1 MSLNLVELKQYKWLV
16 FATVSIGSIMIANH
30 YASVII
36 ALPTIAQSFS
46 VDLTIVQWVILA
58 ETLTISA
65 LLLPMGRFSDLLG
78 RKPLYLTGLVVYGL
92 SSFIAGS
99 ASTISKFFNIDH
111 EILTML
117 FFRVPQGIGGAMVQA
132 TGMAMVISVFP
143 KNQRGRSLGAYGSVI
158 GAGGVLGPIIGGLLI
173 STIGWQWIFYINLP
187 VCLFALGFSSIILSP
202 QNDRNLSHESSSYDW
217 FGAMASSATLVI
229 LLLTLSN
236 GANYGWSSF
245 PIITGGFVS
254 ALALTLFLLWERRFI
269 SPMLDLSLFLNK
281 RFSVGVGSNYL
292 SFLGVSS
299 FRFIIPFF
307 LQGALRLSPLQ
318 VAIMLL
324 PNAISRIVLGPISGS
339 LSDRFNARAIMTT
352 GLALSGTG
360 LYLLAFMDPN
370 SSSLYVL
377 SSIIVFS
384 SGSGIFM
391 SPNSASIFIS
401 SGENSAGVVSA
412 LLNLSRNT
420 GNVTGIAIATTVIA
434 AVMMSQGLS
443 TDVGAILTSHP
454 SSNILGLF
462 VRGMKLTFVI
472 MGTLQLLSCYLHFT
486 TRA

>member
-1 MSLNLVELKQYKWLV
+1 
-16 FATVSIGSIMIANH
+16 
-30 YASVII
+30 
-36 ALPTIAQSFS
+36 
-46 VDLTIVQWVILA
+46 
-58 ETLTISA
+58 
-65 LLLPMGRFSDLLG
+65 
-78 RKPLYLTGLVVYGL
+78 
-92 SSFIAGS
+92 
-99 ASTISKFFNIDH
+99 
-111 EILTML
+111 
-117 FFRVPQGIGGAMVQA
+117 MVQA
-132 TGMAMVISVFP
+132 TGMAMIISVFP

-281 RFSVGVGSNYL
+281 RFSVGVGANYL

>member
-1 MSLNLVELKQYKWLV
+1 MSV
-16 FATVSIGSIMIANH
+16 TH
-30 YASVII
+30 HASVII

-58 ETLTISA
+58 ETLTVSA

-78 RKPLYLTGLVVYGL
+78 RKPLYLAGLLVFGL
-92 SSFIAGS
+92 SSFVAGS
-99 ASTISKFFNIDH
+99 ASTISQFFNIDY
-111 EILTML
+111 EIFTML

-132 TGMAMVISVFP
+132 TGMAMIISVFP
-143 KNQRGRSLGAYGSVI
+143 RNQRGRSLGAYASVI

-173 STIGWQWIFYINLP
+173 STVGWQWIFYINLP
-187 VCLFALGFSSIILSP
+187 ICLFALGFSSIILSS
-202 QNDRNLSHESSSYDW
+202 QNTRDSSHESSHYDW
-217 FGAMASSATLVI
+217 FGAMVSSAALVT

-236 GANYGWSSF
+236 GANYGWLSF
-245 PIITGGFVS
+245 PILTGGAIS
-254 ALALTLFLLWERRFI
+254 ALALTIFLSWESRFV
-269 SPMLDLSLFLNK
+269 SPMLDLSLFMNR

-307 LQGALRLSPLQ
+307 LQGALRLSPLH

-324 PNAISRIVLGPISGS
+324 PNAIIRIVLGPISGS
-339 LSDRFNARAIMTT
+339 LSDRFNARVIMAT

-370 SSSLYVL
+370 SSTLYVL
-377 SSIIVFS
+377 SSIIIFS

-391 SPNSASIFIS
+391 SPNSASIFTS
-401 SGENSAGVVSA
+401 SGESSAGVVSA
-412 LLNLSRNT
+412 LVNLSRNT
-420 GNVTGIAIATTVIA
+420 GNVTGIAVATTVIS
-434 AVMMSQGLS
+434 AVMMSQGFS
-443 TDVGAILTSHP
+443 TDVGAILASHP

-462 VRGMKLTFVI
+462 VGGMKLTFLI

>member
-202 QNDRNLSHESSSYDW
+202 QNDSNLSHESSSYDW

-318 VAIMLL
+318 AVSYTHLTL
-324 PNAISRIVLGPISGS
+324 PT
-339 LSDRFNARAIMTT
+339 SD
-352 GLALSGTG
+352 L
-360 LYLLAFMDPN
+360 
-370 SSSLYVL
+370 V
-377 SSIIVFS
+377 
-384 SGSGIFM
+384 
-391 SPNSASIFIS
+391 
-401 SGENSAGVVSA
+401 
-412 LLNLSRNT
+412 
-420 GNVTGIAIATTVIA
+420 
-434 AVMMSQGLS
+434 
-443 TDVGAILTSHP
+443 
-454 SSNILGLF
+454 
-462 VRGMKLTFVI
+462 
-472 MGTLQLLSCYLHFT
+472 
-486 TRA
+486 